1 MEEEFRRSQRR
12 SCGLL
17 GMWRSSCR
25 YRSKRTDDER
35 IREKLRELAL
45 RHTRWG
51 YRTLET
57 ILRRDGVVI
66 NHKRV
71 WRLYKEEGLRL
82 PRKRPRREA
91 RPRAQ
96 KLEAARG
103 LNDRWSMDFVS
114 DALATGRKFRCLTII
129 DDGTRQSPAIVV
141 DSSISG
147 VRVARELDRLATVR
161 GLPRT
166 LVVDNGPE
174 FTSQAMAVW
183 AKTRG
188 VTLHFIDPGKP
199 VQNAFVESFNG
210 KFRDQCL
217 NTQWFLSLEEAREQ
231 VEAWRLEYNG
241 IRPHSSLG
249 KLTPD
254 EYAATLTRDPAAE
267 IAARFPQLYYDAT
280 LK

>member
-1 MEEEFRRSQRR
+1 M
-12 SCGLL
+12 
-17 GMWRSSCR
+17 
-25 YRSKRTDDER
+25 
-35 IREKLRELAL
+35 
-45 RHTRWG
+45 
-51 YRTLET
+51 
-57 ILRRDGVVI
+57 LRREGFEI

-82 PRKRPRREA
+82 PRKRPRRGP

-96 KLEAARG
+96 KLEAAHG
-103 LNDRWSMDFVS
+103 INDRWSMDFVS
-114 DALATGRKFRCLTII
+114 DALANGRKFRCLTIV
-129 DDGTRQSPAIVV
+129 DDGTRQSPAIAV

-147 VRVARELDRLATVR
+147 VRVVRELDQLAVIR

-174 FTSQAMAVW
+174 FTSRAMVVW
-183 AKTRG
+183 AQTRG
-188 VTLHFIDPGKP
+188 ITLHFIDPGKP

-217 NTQWFLSLEEAREQ
+217 NTQWFLSLEEARQ
-231 VEAWRLEYNG
+231 HVEAWRQEYNG

-249 KLTPD
+249 KRTPD
-254 EYAATLTRDPAAE
+254 EYAAALGGGPAVE
-267 IAARFPQLYYDAT
+267 IAARFPQHYDENAT

>member
-25 YRSKRTDDER
+25 YRSRRADDGW
-35 IREKLRELAL
+35 ILEKLRELAG

-51 YRTLET
+51 YRTLEVL
-57 ILRRDGVVI
+57 LRRDGLSI

-71 WRLYKEEGLRL
+71 WRLYKEAGLRL
-82 PRKRPRREA
+82 PRKRPRRGP
-91 RPRAQ
+91 RPRSQ

-103 LNDRWSMDFVS
+103 INDRWSMDFVS
-114 DALATGRKFRCLTII
+114 DALATGRKFRSLTIV
-129 DDGTRQSPAIVV
+129 DDGCRQSPAIVV

-147 VRVARELDRLATVR
+147 VRVTRELDRLAQVR

-174 FTSQAMAVW
+174 FTSRAMVLW
-183 AKTRG
+183 AKARG
-188 VTLHFIDPGKP
+188 VNLHFIDPGKP
-199 VQNAFVESFNG
+199 VQNAFIESFNG
-210 KFRDQCL
+210 KFRNECL
-217 NTQWFLSLEEAREQ
+217 NTQWFLSLEEARRQ
-231 VEAWRLEYNG
+231 IEAWRQEYNG

-249 KLTPD
+249 NLTPD
-254 EYAATLTRDPAAE
+254 EYSRTLERAPAVE
-267 IAARFPQLYYDAT
+267 IAARFPQPYYDET